1 MSIYLHDTPLEE
13 AEKRFS
19 DALQAAGLNKILG
32 VETIPLNISACGRVL
47 AESVWAKISSPHQ
60 HEAAMDGYAVRSD
73 DTRGAMQT
81 QPLLLQIPDQAQ
93 YVDTGDPL
101 PERFDAII
109 PIENI
114 EEASQKGRA
123 GEGRAANK
131 TQSIQ
136 IRAAVTPWQYV
147 RPLGEDMVATQLV
160 LAASHTLRPIDLGGL
175 AASGH
180 VEVVVARKPKVAVL
194 PTGDELIEIGQPV
207 AVGKNIEYNSLVL
220 ASQIQNW
227 GGEPTRFPIIPDDL
241 KLLTTQIQQAAQD
254 HDLILVNAGS
264 SAGSEDYTARA
275 IEELGEVLV
284 HGVAVRPGHPVI
296 LGMIH
301 RHAGGQI
308 PVVGVPGYPVS
319 AALTG
324 EIFVEPLL
332 ARWLGRKPASPM
344 TIVAELTQKVT
355 SPAGDDDFIRVVVGR
370 VGERMLAAPLK
381 RGAGVISSL
390 VQADGLALLP
400 RGSQGEPAGAK
411 VTVRLYRTPDEL
423 EKTIFAI
430 GSHDLMLDI
439 LAQFLIR
446 HDRRLVTA
454 NVGSIGGLV
463 ALRRGV
469 AHLAGSHL
477 LDPKTGEYN
486 LPFIQEYLPETPVKV
501 IGLVEREQ
509 GLILQKGNPKHIY
522 SIDDLAN
529 PGIRFVNR
537 QRGAGTRVLLD
548 YQLDQLGIET
558 SRIEGYDHEEYTHL
572 SLAAAV
578 ASGRADGGLGIHAA
592 AAALDLDF
600 VPLFKERYD
609 LIVPLAFADS
619 ALLEPLW
626 LVLGDPVFRK
636 AIEVLP
642 GYGSGPLGK
651 LISII
656 R

>member
-1 MSIYLHDTPLEE
+1 MSIYLHDIPLEE

-19 DALQAAGLNKILG
+19 DALEAAGLNKVLG
-32 VETIPLNISACGRVL
+32 TETIPIDISVCGRVL
-47 AESVWAKISSPHQ
+47 AETVWAKISSPHE
-60 HEAAMDGYAVRSD
+60 HVAAMDGYAVRSA
-73 DTRGAMQT
+73 DTRGAIQT
-81 QPLLLQIPDQAQ
+81 QPLAFQIPGQAR

-101 PERFDAII
+101 PETFDAII
-109 PIENI
+109 PIENV
-114 EEASQKGRA
+114 EMFTQNSEGPVRSQAIR
-123 GEGRAANK
+123 
-131 TQSIQ
+131 
-136 IRAAVTPWQYV
+136 IRAAVPPWLYV
-147 RPLGEDMVATQLV
+147 RPLGEDMVATELV
-160 LAASHTLRPIDLGGL
+160 LAAGHILRPIDLGAL

-180 VEVVVARKPKVAVL
+180 IEVVVARKPRVAVL

-207 AVGKNIEYNSLVL
+207 SKGKIIEFNSLML
-220 ASQIQNW
+220 AGQIQNW
-227 GGEPTRFPIIPDDL
+227 GGEPTRFSIVPDDL
-241 KLLTTQIQQAAQD
+241 KLLITQIQQAAQD
-254 HDLILVNAGS
+254 HDLILINAGS
-264 SAGSEDYTARA
+264 SAGSEDFTARA

-301 RHAGGQI
+301 RQAELQI
-308 PVVGVPGYPVS
+308 PVIGVPGYPVS

-332 ARWLGRKPASPM
+332 ARWQGRKPASQL
-344 TIVAELTQKVT
+344 TIEAELTQKVT
-355 SPAGDDDFIRVVVGR
+355 SPPGDDDFIRVVVGR

-400 RGSQGEPAGAK
+400 RGSQGEPAGEK
-411 VTVRLYRTPDEL
+411 VTVRLYRTADEL

-430 GSHDLMLDI
+430 GSHDLTLDI
-439 LAQFLIR
+439 LAQFLTR

-486 LPFIQEYLPETPVKV
+486 LPLIREYLPETPVKV

-509 GLILQKGNPKHIY
+509 GLIVQKGNLKHIH
-522 SIDDLAN
+522 SIADLAN
-529 PGIRFVNR
+529 PGIRFLNR

-548 YQLDQLGIET
+548 YELDQLGIET
-558 SRIEGYDHEEYTHL
+558 SRIEGYDDEEYTHL

-578 ASGRADGGLGIHAA
+578 ASGRADCGLGIHAA

-619 ALLEPLW
+619 TLLEPLW
-626 LVLGDPVFRK
+626 LVLGDPLFRK

-642 GYGSGPLGK
+642 GYGLSPLGK